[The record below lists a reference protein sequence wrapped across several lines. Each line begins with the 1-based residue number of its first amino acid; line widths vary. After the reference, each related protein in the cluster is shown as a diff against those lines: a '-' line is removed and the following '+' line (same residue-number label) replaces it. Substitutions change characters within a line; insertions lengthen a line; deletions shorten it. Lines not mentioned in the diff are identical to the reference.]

1 MRGGAKK
8 GWRWRVE
15 DRAANDDLGLLY
27 EPGNWGDVLKG
38 VWAVRVATALAAS
51 RPGERFVYLDPFAG
65 APTYPL
71 VEASR
76 SRLEAAPP
84 SPFVDLQRPY
94 AARGRM
100 ASTALLVRDAV
111 AAAGGDVLLRVF
123 DADPKR
129 LEAWKA
135 LEGTE
140 AAEGPSGEA
149 VLARAAEAGGSP
161 PDLVLVDPY
170 DLFLRWKDLVPPAAR
185 AARRSAAILY
195 LYNKAPRGPGQARL
209 YADFRSELAR
219 ELRAAEGRALLGRV
233 PADATVA
240 RAYHEVVLLGPA
252 TEIPGLEEVLA
263 RDARD
268 LAEAIARRGA
278 FEVLEVSESP
288 GA

>member
-94 AARGRM
+94 AARGRL

-149 VLARAAEAGGSP
+149 VLAGAAEAGGSP

-219 ELRAAEGRALLGRV
+219 ELRAAGGRALLGRV

-252 TEIPGLEEVLA
+252 TEIPDLEEVLA

-278 FEVLEVSESP
+278 FEVLEASEGL